1 MTSAATPSLSCSAM
15 RASGS
20 QPPRCMSSKRTP
32 VVRISSGGLPAAAT
46 SPIGTGVG
54 SPSTKKASPSLSTY
68 FISGAFAFHFAS
80 M

>member
-1 MTSAATPSLSCSAM
+1 M

-20 QPPRCMSSKRTP
+20 QPPRCISSKRTP
-32 VVRISSGGLPAAAT
+32 VVRISCGGLPAAAT
-46 SPIGTGVG
+46 RPIGTGDG

-68 FISGAFAFHFAS
+68 FMRGALSFHFAS